1 MVHVMTHLRVHVIA
15 HGQGGV
21 EDAGH
26 QIGFRV
32 MDVGAIVFQ
41 VVKNVL
47 DVMAVHI
54 EKLFLHKA

>member
-1 MVHVMTHLRVHVIA
+1 MVHVMPHLRVHVIA

-26 QIGFRV
+26 QVGFGV
-32 MDVGAIVFQ
+32 VDVGAVVFQ
-41 VVKNVL
+41 VVENIL

-54 EKLFLHKA
+54 EELFLHET